1 MESPKKVLIS
11 GINNRYQIKKHI
23 HKDTEKKDKKHIYES
38 DGIYIHDNQISLVN
52 ELNSNLIENPSIKCS
67 SLINPDAKQL
77 YKEISKKVSSY
88 KQQDI
93 SKNRLDTL
101 NFTSISNIL
110 SLLHS
115 STLKCEYCK
124 QNVFVFYQKVMENHQ
139 WTLDRI
145 DNDLGHNLGNI
156 VISCLLCNVKRKKIA
171 KDKYDFTR
179 NLNIVKKTEE

>member
-1 MESPKKVLIS
+1 MESSKQILIS

-23 HKDTEKKDKKHIYES
+23 HKDTEKKNKKNIYES
-38 DGIYIHDNQISLVN
+38 DGIYAHENQITLVGDLNTLFIDNPFTKCASLY
-52 ELNSNLIENPSIKCS
+52 
-67 SLINPDAKQL
+67 NPDLKQL
-77 YKEISKKVSSY
+77 YKDISKKVSSY

-93 SKNRLDTL
+93 AKNRFDILQ
-101 NFTSISNIL
+101 FTSISNVL

-115 STLKCEYCK
+115 SNLTCEYCK

-145 DNDLGHNLGNI
+145 DNDLGHNLGNL
-156 VISCLLCNVKRKKIA
+156 VISCLLCNVKRKKIS

-179 NLNIVKKTEE
+179 NLSIVKKTEE